1 MGRAQSVVLG
11 HRVYGT
17 RSDSVG
23 AGEMGNGSIKVVG
36 HWIKVE
42 DMKWGVRVRHREC
55 PLN

>member
-42 DMKWGVRVRHREC
+42 DMKWCVQVRHREC